1 MATQLVCRLA
11 DPEPVE
17 READDTGD
25 GAPRAGTDWEH
36 VRGRC
41 LAVAVSMLEEAR

>member
-11 DPEPVE
+11 DPEPATRVE
-17 READDTGD
+17 DDSGD
-25 GAPRAGTDWEH
+25 GAPRAGTDWER
-36 VRGRC
+36 VRERC